1 MCTPFV
7 FMAETEVADSQSVK
21 ISKRF
26 NLETIAALR
35 LALAIR
41 A

>member
-1 MCTPFV
+1 MHSFCFYGR
-7 FMAETEVADSQSVK
+7 TEVADSQSVK